1 MIVIPGVTTDVAT
14 FAVANHHA
22 ARISAKSAAL
32 VVAAAV
38 MWLAVIAILTL
49 V

>member
-1 MIVIPGVTTDVAT
+1 MIAIPGVTAQVA
-14 FAVANHHA
+14 ALSAGDRHG

-38 MWLAVIAILTL
+38 MWLTVIAILTI

>member
-1 MIVIPGVTTDVAT
+1 MMLA
-14 FAVANHHA
+14 HHA
-22 ARISAKSAAL
+22 PKISAKSAAI

-38 MWLAVIAILTL
+38 MWLIVIGILTL

>member
-1 MIVIPGVTTDVAT
+1 MIAIPGITAELAT
-14 FAVANHHA
+14 FGADNRHG

-38 MWLAVIAILTL
+38 MWLAVIAILT
-49 V
+49 VV